1 MLNIISSENP
11 QNNINNQ
18 SSSVSPQFINRK
30 REKKFKVKKENKR
43 NDNKRR
49 EYFWSVFSF
58 LMEFISKQFG
68 LEFNLN
74 FQKQF
79 EAIYGCTIKNMR
91 KVLSFKIFEIISL
104 FKNAKL
110 TEKGNSIIDA
120 YAELKKNFTKHETF
134 VFLMECT
141 YDQLLEFYFKNDIEP
156 KKNVNISSF
165 IQMIKK
171 DKSKIMNA
179 IKEIKTKE
187 GRKERNGTP
196 LEIDEL
202 MSSFRNFEEK
212 YLEKDDEDNAFNN
225 FNANRLTNY
234 TTQNVNIEYMRSNI
248 ENQNNNLYETNE
260 FNFLNNQDMSF
271 SESEKDMNSSF
282 SLDQNNDSFTNFHKI
297 NSNNCP
303 SPIPLNN
310 YENI

>member
-1 MLNIISSENP
+1 
-11 QNNINNQ
+11 
-18 SSSVSPQFINRK
+18 
-30 REKKFKVKKENKR
+30 
-43 NDNKRR
+43 
-49 EYFWSVFSF
+49 
-58 LMEFISKQFG
+58 
-68 LEFNLN
+68 
-74 FQKQF
+74 
-79 EAIYGCTIKNMR
+79 MR

-120 YAELKKNFTKHETF
+120 YAELKKNFAKHETF

-156 KKNVNISSF
+156 KINVNISSF

-234 TTQNVNIEYMRSNI
+234 TTQNVNIDYMRSNI

-271 SESEKDMNSSF
+271 SESEKEKDMNSSF
-282 SLDQNNDSFTNFHKI
+282 SLEQNNDSFTNFHEI